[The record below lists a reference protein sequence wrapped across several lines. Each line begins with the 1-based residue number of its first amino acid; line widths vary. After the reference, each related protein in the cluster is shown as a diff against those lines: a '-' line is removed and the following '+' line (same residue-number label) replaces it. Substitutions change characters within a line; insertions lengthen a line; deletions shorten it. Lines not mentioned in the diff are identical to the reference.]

1 MADDNDAGDVP
12 GATPPEPAASGDGGN
27 VRSPSR
33 RRRWPPMDRRSDAR
47 RRALPLAR
55 GQRGR
60 PAVTPRAR
68 STSSAAA
75 APQGAGGTDAGG
87 APSTGEPPGPTAGE
101 FETVGRRLRLPVP
114 VHTLRSPFPYTQYP
128 FVTIGKVFFTQ
139 NGKNY
144 VASAASIG
152 NHAILTAGHVVHAGD
167 GKAGGWSTNLVFV
180 PAYRDNVRP
189 LGTWAASWLA
199 TRTNWFNNGNPG
211 GLWEDIGGAV
221 LHPLNGRKIS
231 EAVGWLGFSWNWPRE
246 QHWFELG
253 YPAAPPFTGGRLNCV
268 AASYAYNGSVP
279 GPVPPVAT
287 GNDMTGGCSGGP
299 WIRGMFSG
307 SWSNGVNSY
316 RQTRPPTGDELS
328 LLRRPGQVAQ
338 GPRRRRHPVARA
350 AGRLRARCPP

>member
-1 MADDNDAGDVP
+1 MPNDNDAGDV

-27 VRSPSR
+27 IRSPATTAAMAAEWTVEAMLDAEPYPLPEVSEDDLR
-33 RRRWPPMDRRSDAR
+33 RHAESV
-47 RRALPLAR
+47 LEQL
-55 GQRGR
+55 GG
-60 PAVTPRAR
+60 
-68 STSSAAA
+68 SG
-75 APQGAGGTDAGG
+75 PQGAGGTDAGG
-87 APSTGEPPGPTAGE
+87 GPSTGAAGPTADE
-101 FETVGRRLRLPVP
+101 FETLAGGYGYPGPFTRFEV
-114 VHTLRSPFPYTQYP
+114 PFPYTQYP

-152 NHAILTAGHVVHAGD
+152 NHAILTAGHVVHAGNGRAD
-167 GKAGGWSTNLVFV
+167 GWSTNLVFV
-180 PAYRDNVRP
+180 PAYKDNVRP

-221 LHPLNGRKIS
+221 LHPLNNRKIS

-287 GNDMTGGCSGGP
+287 GNDMTPGCSGGP

-307 SWSNGVNSY
+307 NWSNGVNSY
-316 RQTRPPTGDELS
+316 RQTDRPLEMNSPYFDDRAKS
-328 LLRRPGQVAQ
+328 LKDLVVGGTP
-338 GPRRRRHPVARA
+338 
-350 AGRLRARCPP
+350 